1 MAELA
6 ERIRRWRTPTRLA
19 YVGVLLLAT
28 LSPFSFDPDWTN
40 IAARLGRALH
50 PSLAPSDAVDA
61 VRNVVLFAGWG
72 AVWMI
77 TGPGTKVWASLRNA
91 VITGAG
97 ISLTVESLQLW
108 SALRRASVVDVL
120 TNTAGSGVGALVLL
134 TLVLIIRSKRGGR
147 SFVGIPT
154 ITLAGS
160 YVTAA
165 FAEAL
170 IPLFRQ
176 AAYPNVYGGPFGRF
190 RVSVDLFELGSILPI
205 PIGDILIFL
214 PVGAYG
220 VAAMV
225 EQGLSYRQAG
235 LRVSAAGV
243 FLFALAEVGHGF
255 LGQPI
260 QLGPF
265 VAHALGVTLGAV
277 AAVLWLPEL
286 TRQLRGYR
294 RPLGLFLLHSFV
306 ICLWAWRPFVPE
318 IDPSIIAYNL
328 FEHWWVPLA
337 SLGQRLDL
345 FSVVDV
351 SAGFFLYLPLGALLA
366 VWPLRQQGLLQS
378 FFPGIYLAALT
389 ELSQLLIA
397 GRFMDITDF
406 LVQSAGVVIGWVVI
420 RRAGFHPYGH
430 TLRGRH
436 GTAQTAE

>member
-1 MAELA
+1 MADLA

-28 LSPFSFDPDWTN
+28 LSPFSFDPDWAN
-40 IAARLGRALH
+40 IATRLGRALR
-50 PSLAPSDAVDA
+50 PSLAASDAVDA

-77 TGPGTKVWASLRNA
+77 TAPGTRVWASLRTA

-120 TNTAGSGVGALVLL
+120 TNTAGSGAGALVLL
-134 TLVLIIRSKRGGR
+134 MLVLVIQSRRGGR
-147 SFVGIPT
+147 SFVGIPA
-154 ITLAGS
+154 ITVAGS
-160 YVTAA
+160 YAAAA

-176 AAYPNVYGGPFGRF
+176 AAYPNIYGGPFGRF
-190 RVSVDLFELGSILPI
+190 RVSLDLFEFGSILPI
-205 PIGDILIFL
+205 PMGDIVIFL

-220 VAAMV
+220 VAALV
-225 EQGLSYRQAG
+225 ERGLSYRQAG
-235 LRVSAAGV
+235 IRVSVAGGL
-243 FLFALAEVGHGF
+243 LFALAEIGHGF

-265 VAHALGVTLGAV
+265 IAHALGVTLGAV
-277 AAVLWLPEL
+277 AAVLWLPGL
-286 TRQLRGYR
+286 TRQLRSYR
-294 RPLGLFLLHSFV
+294 RPLALFVLHSFI
-306 ICLWAWRPFVPE
+306 ICLWTWRPFIPE
-318 IDPSIIAYNL
+318 LDPRIIAYNL
-328 FEHWWVPLA
+328 FERWWVPLA
-337 SLGQRLDL
+337 SLGQRYDMY
-345 FSVVDV
+345 SVVDV

-366 VWPLRQQGLLQS
+366 VWPLRQRGLLRS

-406 LVQSAGVVIGWVVI
+406 LVQGAGVVIGWTVI
-420 RRAGFHPYGH
+420 RRSGFHPYGH
-430 TLRGRH
+430 MLRGSR
-436 GTAQTAE
+436 GTEPTAG